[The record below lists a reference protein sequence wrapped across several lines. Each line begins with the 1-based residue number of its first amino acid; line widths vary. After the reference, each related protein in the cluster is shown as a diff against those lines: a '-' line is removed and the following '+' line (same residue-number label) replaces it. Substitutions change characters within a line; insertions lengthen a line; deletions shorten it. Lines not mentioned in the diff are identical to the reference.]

1 MFESTHGM
9 NFWEIPATNHSSVA
23 LIDAASGC
31 EITYRKLDESIQRL
45 VGGVFSGDKRLVL
58 LLCHN
63 RPADIVAYLAALR
76 AGHAVLLLERKLDA
90 KLRERIIS
98 TYEPDLLV
106 DGAETLAVE
115 GYASC
120 HQGEG
125 LHLFRRQAPASAPL
139 FPGLAVLLSTSGTT
153 GSPKLVRL
161 SARNV
166 TANAASIVE
175 YLGLRAADRAI
186 TSLPMSYS
194 YGLSVINS
202 HLACGASLV
211 CTNETMAQRQFWDI
225 FRCRACTSFAGV
237 PYNYQMLMRF
247 GFKTMSLPSLRTM
260 TQAGGRLGEEVKK
273 HYLQVAVEKGLSYF
287 VMYGQTEATAR
298 ISYVPPARLG
308 EKLNSIGIAVPGGRL
323 FLRDGD
329 AIVAEA
335 GVEGELIYEGPNVML
350 GYAESR
356 ACLGKGDELQGRLA
370 TGDLARRDDEGYYH
384 ITGRLKRFLKV
395 FGLRL
400 NLDEI
405 ERTLEDEFRCPVGCS
420 GIDDKLV
427 IVIEQA
433 NERAGEALRQRV
445 IDTYKVHGSA
455 VKLRAVAGLP
465 HTNSGKKDYLRIR
478 ELALA

>member
-1 MFESTHGM
+1 MK
-9 NFWEIPATNHSSVA
+9 FWEIPSNYHSSVA
-23 LIDAASGC
+23 LIEASSGR
-31 EITYRKLDESIQRL
+31 EMTYRELDEAVQRL
-45 VGGVFSGDKRLVL
+45 VGSVFIGDKRLVL
-58 LLCHN
+58 VLCHN
-63 RPADIVAYLAALR
+63 RPADIVLYLAALR
-76 AGHAVLLLERKLDA
+76 AGHAVLLLESKLDA
-90 KLRERIIS
+90 RLRERIIG
-98 TYEPDLLV
+98 TYKPDIVV

-125 LHLFRRQAPASAPL
+125 LHLFRRQTSDSAPL

-166 TANAASIVE
+166 TANAASIVD

-194 YGLSVINS
+194 FGLSVINT
-202 HLACGASLV
+202 HLYCGASLV

-225 FRCRACTSFAGV
+225 FRRHACTSFAGV

-273 HYLQVAVEKGLSYF
+273 HYLQVAVEKGLSFF

-298 ISYVPPARLG
+298 ISYVPPMRLG
-308 EKLNSIGIAVPGGRL
+308 EKLNSIGIAVSGGRL

-329 AIVAEA
+329 AALDEV
-335 GVEGELIYEGPNVML
+335 GVEGELMYEGPNVML

-356 ACLGKGDELQGRLA
+356 ACLGKGDELQGQLA
-370 TGDLARRDDEGYYH
+370 TGDLARRDDEGYYY

-405 ERTLEDEFRCPVGCS
+405 ERTLEDEFRCHVACS

-427 IVIEQA
+427 VVIEQA
-433 NERAGEALRQRV
+433 NEGMGEALRQRV

-455 VKLRAVAGLP
+455 VKLRAVAALP
-465 HTNSGKKDYLRIR
+465 HTNSGKKDYLLIR
-478 ELALA
+478 ELALS

>member
-1 MFESTHGM
+1 M
-9 NFWEIPATNHSSVA
+9 NFWEIPAKYHSSVA
-23 LIDAASGC
+23 LIEAASGR
-31 EITYRKLDESIQRL
+31 EMTYRELDESVQRL
-45 VGGVFSGDKRLVL
+45 VGSVFAGDKRLVL

-63 RPADIVAYLAALR
+63 RPADIVGYLAALR
-76 AGHAVLLLERKLDA
+76 AGHAVLLLESKLDA
-90 KLRERIIS
+90 KLRERIIL

-106 DGAETLAVE
+106 DGAEAQTVG

-120 HQGEG
+120 YQGEG
-125 LHLFRRQAPASAPL
+125 LQVFRREAPASAPL
-139 FPGLAVLLSTSGTT
+139 YPGLAVLLSTSGTT

-161 SARNV
+161 AGRNV
-166 TANAASIVE
+166 TANATSIVD
-175 YLGLRAADRAI
+175 YLGLRADDRAI

-225 FRCRACTSFAGV
+225 FRRHACTSFAGV

-260 TQAGGRLGEEVKK
+260 TQAGGRLAEEVKK
-273 HYLQVAVEKGLSYF
+273 HYLQVAVEKGLSYY

-308 EKLNSIGIAVPGGRL
+308 EKLHSIGIAVPGGRL
-323 FLRDGD
+323 FLQDGETL
-329 AIVAEA
+329 VAEA
-335 GVEGELIYEGPNVML
+335 GVEGELMYEGPNVML

-405 ERTLEDEFRCPVGCS
+405 ERTLEDEFRCPVACS

-433 NERAGEALRQRV
+433 HEGVGEALRQRV

-455 VKLRAVAGLP
+455 VKLRVVLAIP
-465 HTNSGKKDYLRIR
+465 HTNSGKKDYLRIK
-478 ELALA
+478 EKALA

>member
-1 MFESTHGM
+1 M
-9 NFWEIPATNHSSVA
+9 NFWEIPAKYHSSVA
-23 LIDAASGC
+23 LIEAASGR
-31 EITYRKLDESIQRL
+31 EMTYLELDESVQRL
-45 VGGVFSGDKRLVL
+45 VGSVFAGDKRMVL

-63 RPADIVAYLAALR
+63 RPEDIVGYLAALR
-76 AGHAVLLLERKLDA
+76 AGHAVLLMESKLDA
-90 KLRERIIS
+90 RLRERIIL

-106 DGAETLAVE
+106 DGAKAQTVR

-120 HQGEG
+120 YKGEG
-125 LHLFRRQAPASAPL
+125 LHVFRREAPTSAIL
-139 FPGLAVLLSTSGTT
+139 YPGLAVLLSTSGTT

-161 SARNV
+161 AGRNV
-166 TANAASIVE
+166 MANATSIVE
-175 YLGLRAADRAI
+175 YLGLRADDRAI

-194 YGLSVINS
+194 YGLSVINT

-225 FRCRACTSFAGV
+225 FRRHACTSFAGV

-247 GFKTMSLPSLRTM
+247 GFKTMNLPSLRTM
-260 TQAGGRLGEEVKK
+260 TQAGGRLAEEVKK
-273 HYLQVAVEKGLSYF
+273 HYMQVAVEKGLSYF

-298 ISYVPPARLG
+298 ISYVPPARLA

-329 AIVAEA
+329 TLLAEV
-335 GVEGELIYEGPNVML
+335 GVEGELMYEGPNVML

-370 TGDLARRDDEGYYH
+370 TGDLARRDDEGYYY
-384 ITGRLKRFLKV
+384 ITGRLKRFVKV
-395 FGLRL
+395 YGLRL

-405 ERTLEDEFRCPVGCS
+405 ERTLEDEFNCPVACS
-420 GIDDKLV
+420 GIDDRML

-433 NERAGEALRQRV
+433 HEGVGEALRQRV

-455 VKLRAVAGLP
+455 VKLRVISAIP
-465 HTNSGKKDYLRIR
+465 HTNSGKKDYLRIK
-478 ELALA
+478 EMALA

>member
-1 MFESTHGM
+1 MSR
-9 NFWEIPATNHSSVA
+9 SSGW
-23 LIDAASGC
+23 SGN
-31 EITYRKLDESIQRL
+31 
-45 VGGVFSGDKRLVL
+45 VFAGEKRLVL
-58 LLCHN
+58 VLCHN
-63 RPADIVAYLAALR
+63 RPADIVVYLAALR
-76 AGHAVLLLERKLDA
+76 AGHAVLLMESKLDT

-106 DGAETLAVE
+106 DGAETVAVA
-115 GYASC
+115 GYTSC

-125 LHLFRRQAPASAPL
+125 LHLFRRQAPVFAPL

-161 SARNV
+161 SAQNV
-166 TANAASIVE
+166 TANATSIVD
-175 YLGLRAADRAI
+175 YLGLRADDRAI
-186 TSLPMSYS
+186 TSLPMSYL

-225 FRCRACTSFAGV
+225 FRRNACTSFAGV

-273 HYLQVAVEKGLSYF
+273 HYLQVAVEKGLSYY
-287 VMYGQTEATAR
+287 VMYGQAEATVR
-298 ISYVPPARLG
+298 ISYVPPARLA

-323 FLRDGD
+323 FLRDGET
-329 AIVAEA
+329 VLAEA
-335 GVEGELIYEGPNVML
+335 GVEGELMYEGPNVML

-356 ACLGKGDELQGRLA
+356 ACLGKGDELQGRLT
-370 TGDLARRDDEGYYH
+370 TGDLARRDEEGYYH
-384 ITGRLKRFLKV
+384 ITGRLKCFLKM

-405 ERTLEDEFRCPVGCS
+405 ERTLEDEFRCPVACS

-427 IVIEQA
+427 IMIEQA
-433 NERAGEALRQRV
+433 HEGAGEALRQRV
-445 IDTYKVHGSA
+445 IDTFKVHGSA
-455 VKLRAVAGLP
+455 VKLRAVLAIL
-465 HTNSGKKDYLRIR
+465 HTNSGKKDCLRIK
-478 ELALA
+478 EMALA